1 MNQNDDFMHYLVDDD
16 ESCEQPDCEF
26 LSENDESES
35 EASED
40 FVSDEEYE
48 RMQEQGWFLRKKLMC
63 HCAF

>member
-16 ESCEQPDCEF
+16 ESCEQHDCEF

-48 RMQEQGWFLRKKLMC
+48 RMQEQGWF
-63 HCAF
+63 FN